1 MRLQLAT
8 ILRSRDGTVA
18 KDSGLVNA
26 YAEKENPDICFK
38 RAGCDLYYNLQA
50 YGSDPWVGQ
59 GLFQYG
65 TDIYSV
71 IDDVLIKNDTT
82 TYAT

>member
-1 MRLQLAT
+1 MRLQIAT
-8 ILRSRDGTVA
+8 KIRSRDGTLA

-26 YAEKENPDICFK
+26 LSEIENPDICIK
-38 RAGCDLYYNLQA
+38 RGGSDLYYNLQA

-59 GLFQYG
+59 GIFTYNN
-65 TDIYSV
+65 DIYSV
-71 IDDVLIKNDTT
+71 VDDVLIKNNTT